1 MKILIFN
8 NADKGVRE
16 FTDPIESILND
27 RACEWFTL
35 EYHDITQKNNN
46 NYDAIILSASPF
58 GDDIVD
64 HHKAY
69 YSWIQQETKPILGIC
84 AGHHIIG
91 RLFGSALIR
100 DQESE
105 AGDCT
110 VIIDKV
116 DPLFNGIEKSF
127 VVKQNHKDSITL
139 PEDFV
144 LLAHSDKCR
153 VQVMKHGTRPI
164 YSVQFHAELSN
175 SLLIENF
182 LSIAGQRRD
191 QQKE

>member
-1 MKILIFN
+1 MRVLVFN
-8 NADKGVRE
+8 NAEKGVRE
-16 FTDPIESILND
+16 FTEPIESILYD
-27 RACEWFTL
+27 LACEWATV
-35 EYHDITQKNNN
+35 EYSDSIQKNIN

-64 HHKAY
+64 QHKTH
-69 YSWIQQETKPILGIC
+69 YSWILKKTKPVLGIC

-91 RLFGSALIR
+91 RLFGSTLIR

-105 AGDCT
+105 VGDCT
-110 VIIDKV
+110 VIIDRV

-127 VVKQNHKDSITL
+127 VVKQNHKDSISL

-144 LLAHSDKCR
+144 LLAHSDKCK
-153 VQVMKHGTRPI
+153 VQIMKNKKKPI
-164 YSVQFHAELSN
+164 YSTQFHAELSN
-175 SLLIENF
+175 SLVIENF
-182 LSIAGQRRD
+182 LAIAEQRRD